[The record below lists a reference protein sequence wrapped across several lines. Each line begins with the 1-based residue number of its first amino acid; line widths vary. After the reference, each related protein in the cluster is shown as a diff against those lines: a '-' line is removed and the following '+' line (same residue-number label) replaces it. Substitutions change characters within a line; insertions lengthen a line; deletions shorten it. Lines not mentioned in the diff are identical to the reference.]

1 MPNTSII
8 LILCGIFFLIYFLV
22 ESHRIK
28 KFEFYNRTSGG
39 LIGFTSYGKSVKH
52 NLRKKVLNL
61 SKLTGILLL
70 GIGFLLLLLGL

>member
-8 LILCGIFFLIYFLV
+8 LILCGIFFFIYFFV

-28 KFEFYNRTSGG
+28 KYEFNNRTSGG
-39 LIGFTSYGKSVKH
+39 VIEFSSYGKSVKH
-52 NLRKKVLNL
+52 NLRMKVLNL

-70 GIGFLLLLLGL
+70 GIGFLFLLLGL